1 MNLRSSGSRSR
12 AISAFLLILAFSLAP
27 AGAATAPSDLAAYAD
42 QLLAV
47 AFPADQPG
55 AAAIVVKNGQVVLRK
70 GYGMANLELG
80 VPDSPDMVFEIGS
93 VTKQFTAAAILL
105 LAEQGKLR
113 LEDDITKYLPD
124 FPTPGET
131 VTIEH
136 LLTHTS
142 GVPSYTGMPEW
153 FARVREDMKLEDLIG
168 LFKGKPLDFKPG
180 EQTRYSN
187 SGYILLGAIVE
198 KASGKSYEQ
207 FVEEEIFQKL
217 GMSHSRYG
225 HAEELVPLRAAGYSR
240 DGEGFRP
247 ANYLSMT
254 QPYAA
259 GSLMSTVDDLALWD
273 RALAGETL
281 LKKASIE
288 RMFTS
293 AKLTSGRQIRYGYG
307 IGVTELEGKRVQEH
321 GGGIFGF
328 VCYVM
333 RVPEERLFVAILA
346 NTDSPSKDPQS
357 LALRIAAKALGKPL
371 EDRKALALD
380 EKTLDEYVGVY
391 QFDDDARR
399 TITREGAKLFAQRS
413 GGEKQE
419 ILAMARDD
427 FAYLEGN
434 ARLRFRR
441 DAQGK
446 LTGAD
451 FIPRGGPDASGTR
464 TDEPLPSQR
473 QAIRVDPAIYDD
485 YVGEYELRPG
495 FTITVTR
502 EGNQIFAQA
511 TRQPKLEIFP
521 ESETRF
527 FLKEIDALLEFV
539 REGGKVTAIVLHQG
553 GRDMRGTR
561 K

>member
-1 MNLRSSGSRSR
+1 LR
-12 AISAFLLILAFSLAP
+12 AVFVFLLILALPLAP
-27 AGAATAPSDLAAYAD
+27 AGATTAPSDLAAYAD
-42 QLLAV
+42 QLLAA

-55 AAAIVVKNGQVVLRK
+55 AAAIVVKDGQVVLRK

-80 VPDSPDMVFEIGS
+80 VPVSADMVFEIGS

-124 FPTPGET
+124 FPTHGET

-168 LFKGKPLDFKPG
+168 LFKGKPLEFKPG

-207 FVEEEIFQKL
+207 LVEEEIFQKL

-240 DGEGFRP
+240 DGDGFRH

-273 RALAGETL
+273 RALTGETL
-281 LKKASIE
+281 LTKASLE

-293 AKLTSGRQIRYGYG
+293 AKLASGRQIRYGYG
-307 IGVTELEGKRVQEH
+307 IGVSELEGRRALEH

-371 EDRKALALD
+371 EERKALALD

-391 QFDDDARR
+391 RFDDDASR
-399 TITREGAKLFAQRS
+399 TISREGAKLFAQRS

-441 DAQGK
+441 DAQGQI
-446 LTGAD
+446 TGAD
-451 FIPRGGPDASGTR
+451 FLPRGGPDASGTR

-473 QAIRVDPAIYDD
+473 QAIQLDPAVYDG
-485 YVGEYELRPG
+485 YAGEYELRPG

-527 FLKEIDALLEFV
+527 FLKEVDAQVEFV
-539 REGGKVTAIVLHQG
+539 REGGKVTGIVLHQG